1 MEIFKIHPVPHL
13 DSGYASK
20 PKNSA
25 SGALRLF
32 ATQGITVF
40 AFQ

>member
-1 MEIFKIHPVPHL
+1 VSYKIKIFKTLAPRL
-13 DSGYASK
+13 DFGYALK

-32 ATQGITVF
+32 ATITV
-40 AFQ
+40 A